1 MIQIK
6 RLRVEIKTT
15 NGVYGIDETFKSGLN
30 FIASTDNTR
39 GKSSVLAA
47 IYYCLGLEQILGG
60 VGGIG
65 PKVLTAAYKSSL
77 QDGEAHHTV
86 LESGAYLEI
95 SNGIQTITIFR
106 SITHESKDPHL
117 LTVYFGEYSEIG
129 NPKIQFHDYYVHM
142 PNSATNER
150 GFHTFLA
157 SFLHLDLP
165 IVTSSDGNERKLYLQ
180 VIFSAMFIEQ
190 KHGWASIL
198 SGMPILGIRESKK
211 RVVEF
216 ILNLDTRRN
225 ERERNQLKEIK
236 AQLEREWD
244 HLILGIQHQCNYHSC
259 SVVNLPAKPRILT
272 TDDCSRIAIFTP
284 QDTELAEAILQL
296 KSEYEEISA
305 LKPRVVENFDN
316 LSSELNET
324 QAQISNLTH
333 RRASLAYNLSQELHI
348 IKNLEDNLGIILS
361 DIQNNTDAARLQKF
375 GSDEN
380 ATMSVNICPL
390 CNQQIQDNILHPNAG
405 NLFMSIDDNITHLK
419 EQKKLLEFS
428 LHSHMET
435 KSSIERELTA
445 LDATLLTLR
454 RLAHALR
461 SDLYTTTDADTS
473 EAIMLKKIEISRSIE
488 QYSKLQ
494 DSLDQFITQLKDLS
508 DQWSNYLARKNC
520 LPSSG
525 STDDDKAKIQLLKT
539 TFISNLKKYNYS
551 SITDFD
557 RIDIS
562 DESLLPTIDGFD
574 MKFDS
579 SASDGIRLIWAFTT
593 ALLQVSAQKDGNH
606 PGLIIIDEPA
616 QQSIIPHD
624 IDSFISS
631 LAKSPTNSQVLMAIT
646 LNSKELQD
654 IIESLEKTTYH
665 QVSIA
670 DKAFKKFPVVTID
683 ESSPTSEENLE

>member
-6 RLRVEIKTT
+6 RLRVEIIST
-15 NGVYGIDETFKSGLN
+15 NGIFGIDVMFKCGLN

-77 QDGEAHHTV
+77 QDGDAHHTV

-95 SNGIQTITIFR
+95 SNGIQTITVFR
-106 SITHESKDPHL
+106 SIKHESKDPHL

-129 NPKIQFHDYYVHM
+129 NPKIQFLDYYVHM

-165 IVTSSDGNERKLYLQ
+165 IVTSSDGHERKLYLQ

-216 ILNLDTRRN
+216 ILNLDTLKN

-236 AQLEREWD
+236 AQLCREWD
-244 HLILGIQHQCNYHSC
+244 HLIWSIQHQCNYQSC

-272 TDDCSRIAIFTP
+272 DDDCSRITIYTS
-284 QDTELAEAILQL
+284 QKTEIAETIMQL
-296 KSEYEEISA
+296 KAEYGEITA
-305 LKPRVVENFDN
+305 LKPRIVENFDN
-316 LSSELNET
+316 LSKELNDT

-333 RRASLAYNLSQELHI
+333 RRASLAYKLSQELHT
-348 IKNLEDNLGIILS
+348 IKKLEDNLGIVLI

-380 ATMSVNICPL
+380 STMSVNICPL
-390 CNQQIQDNILHPNAG
+390 CNQRIQDNILHPSAG

-428 LHSHMET
+428 LHSHTET
-435 KSSIERELTA
+435 KSSIERELNA

-488 QYSKLQ
+488 QYAKLQ
-494 DSLDQFITQLKDLS
+494 DSLDQFINQLKDLS
-508 DQWSNYLARKNC
+508 KQWSNYLARKNC
-520 LPSSG
+520 LPASG
-525 STDDDKAKIQLLKT
+525 STDEDKAKIQLLKT

-593 ALLQVSAQKDGNH
+593 ALLQVSAQKNGNH

-631 LAKSPTNSQVLMAIT
+631 LLKSSNNSQILMAIT
-646 LNSKELQD
+646 LNSKELQG
-654 IIESLEKTTYH
+654 IIESLDENTFH
-665 QVSIA
+665 QVNIA
-670 DKAFKKFPVVTID
+670 DKAFKRISTETKTENVPA
-683 ESSPTSEENLE
+683 SPEDFE

>member
-95 SNGIQTITIFR
+95 NNGIQTITIFR
-106 SITHESKDPHL
+106 SITHENKDPHL

-211 RVVEF
+211 RVIEF
-216 ILNLDTRRN
+216 ILNLDTLRN

-236 AQLEREWD
+236 AQLDREWD
-244 HLILGIQHQCNYHSC
+244 HLILGIQHQCNYQSC
-259 SVVNLPAKPRILT
+259 PVLNLPAKPRILT
-272 TDDCSRIAIFTP
+272 ADDCTRIAIFTP
-284 QDTELAEAILQL
+284 QETEIAEAIMQL

-316 LSSELNET
+316 LSKELNET
-324 QAQISNLTH
+324 QAQISNLTQH
-333 RRASLAYNLSQELHI
+333 RASLAYNHSQELHT
-348 IKNLEDNLGIILS
+348 IKNLEDNLAIILS

-375 GSDEN
+375 GSDESS
-380 ATMSVNICPL
+380 TMSVNICPL
-390 CNQQIQDNILHPNAG
+390 CNQRIQDNILNPSAG

-488 QYSKLQ
+488 QYTKLQ
-494 DSLDQFITQLKDLS
+494 DSLDQFINQLKDLS
-508 DQWSNYLARKNC
+508 DQWSNYLARKSC
-520 LPSSG
+520 LPVSG
-525 STDDDKAKIQLLKT
+525 PTDDDKAKIQLLKT

-593 ALLQVSAQKDGNH
+593 ALLQVSAQKNGNH

-631 LAKSPTNSQVLMAIT
+631 LVKSPANSQILMAIT
-646 LNSKELQD
+646 LNSKELQE
-654 IIESLEKTTYH
+654 IIESLEKTSYH
-665 QVSIA
+665 QVSILE
-670 DKAFKKFPVVTID
+670 KAFRRFADAPETENDTD
-683 ESSPTSEENLE
+683 EAEHAE